1 MCISIFFCTFA
12 RKFAQKGENAMENEI
27 YSILDGEPLPE
38 VGKTRL
44 AEYKAIEK
52 EVDAEAER
60 LTREELGMPEDQWWF
75 GSCHTFWKHK
85 KRILREKYHMRWRSP
100 QDLNP
105 ETCFD

>member
-1 MCISIFFCTFA
+1 ME
-12 RKFAQKGENAMENEI
+12 QKTED
-27 YSILDGEPLPE
+27 ILKDFEEYVEESGKEGVIAVDE
-38 VGKTRL
+38 VAKSRL

-60 LTREELGMPEDQWWF
+60 LTREELGMSEDQWWF
-75 GSCHTFWKHK
+75 GSCHTFWKYK

-105 ETCFD
+105 TTCFD

>member
-1 MCISIFFCTFA
+1 M
-12 RKFAQKGENAMENEI
+12 NNLI
-27 YSILDGEPLPE
+27 YSPLDKEPLPE

-44 AEYKAIEK
+44 AEYKRIEK
-52 EVDAEAER
+52 EVDKRAEQ
-60 LTREELGMPEDQWWF
+60 LTREELGMSEDEWWF

-85 KRILREKYHMRWRSP
+85 KRILRTEYHMIWRSP

>member
-1 MCISIFFCTFA
+1 MHLFVYVKKKLYLCA
-12 RKFAQKGENAMENEI
+12 KFGAERRNTMEE
-27 YSILDGEPLPE
+27 LQE
-38 VGKTRL
+38 VGNSRL

-100 QDLNP
+100 QDINP
-105 ETCFD
+105 TTCFD

>member
-1 MCISIFFCTFA
+1 M
-12 RKFAQKGENAMENEI
+12 KQKQNREQEDIMKEFDNFIKETEKEGI
-27 YSILDGEPLPE
+27 YIVSE
-38 VGKTRL
+38 VAKSRL
-44 AEYKAIEK
+44 AEFHAIEK
-52 EVDAEAER
+52 DVDAEAKR
-60 LTREELGMPEDQWWF
+60 LTLEVIGTPGF